1 MEVTTPQ
8 RIDLSQLD
16 AVLERRKGEKG
27 SLIPILQETQEA
39 YGYLPRAALAR
50 IADQVGVPFSQ
61 VYGVATFYS
70 QFYLTRRGRNVIK
83 VCDGTACHVRGAPRN
98 MSTVEKELGV
108 MPGETT
114 GDYQFTY
121 EVVYCLGACALG
133 PVTVVNGNVKGR
145 CSTERVHQLVE
156 ELRKK

>member
-1 MEVTTPQ
+1 METAAAQSV
-8 RIDLSQLD
+8 DLREVDAILD
-16 AVLERRKGEKG
+16 RRKGDRG
-27 SLIPILQETQEA
+27 ALIPILQETQEA
-39 YGYLPRAALAR
+39 YGYLPRVALAR
-50 IADQVGVPFSQ
+50 ISEQLGVPFSQ

-98 MSTVEKELGV
+98 MTAIEKDLGV
-108 MPGETT
+108 QPGGTT
-114 GDYQFTY
+114 EDYNFTY

-145 CSTERVHQLVE
+145 CSSERIHQFVE
-156 ELRKK
+156 ELRK

>member
-1 MEVTTPQ
+1 MEATSTQ
-8 RIDLSQLD
+8 SIDLSQLD

-27 SLIPILQETQEA
+27 SLIAILQETQEV
-39 YGYLPRAALAR
+39 YEYLPRAALAR

-61 VYGVATFYS
+61 VFGVATFYS

-98 MSTVEKELGV
+98 MAAIEKELGV
-108 MPGETT
+108 QPGGTT
-114 GDYQFTY
+114 EDYQFTY

-133 PVTVVNGNVKGR
+133 PVTVANGNVKGR
-145 CSTERVHQLVE
+145 CSTERIHQLVE
-156 ELRKK
+156 ELRK